1 MQPTQYIVFSD
12 LDATLLDH
20 HDYSFDAANVALAKL
35 KSLDIPVVL
44 NSSKTMPEMNR
55 IRTKMGN
62 EHPFIVEN
70 GAAMIIPPNYF
81 ERAAGEVINFSSEYA
96 TILEAVYA
104 LKEQGFQFRSFDML
118 SATEVSDLTGLSEA
132 GAAMAKQRFGSEPL
146 LWEDSEEQLAV
157 FTQAITAQGFKLIK
171 GGRFY
176 HVIGLFDKGQAID
189 ASRDFFAK
197 KYPNKQVVTI
207 GLGDSPNDLPMLETV
222 DIAIVIKSGRS
233 AEMKL
238 NNTRA
243 IFSTKEGPAGWNE
256 EILKLL
262 EAESSET

>member
-1 MQPTQYIVFSD
+1 MDTQYIVFSD

-20 HDYSFDAANVALAKL
+20 HDYSFDAAKPALTKL
-35 KSLDIPVVL
+35 KELGIPVVL
-44 NSSKTMPEMNR
+44 NSSKTMVEMNQ
-55 IRTKMGN
+55 IRAKMDN

-81 ERAAGEVINFSSEYA
+81 DQASGEVINFSSAYK

-118 SATEVSDLTGLSEA
+118 SAKEVSELTGLSEA
-132 GAAMAKQRFGSEPL
+132 GSAMAKQRFGSEPL
-146 LWEDSEEQLAV
+146 LWEDTEAQLIA
-157 FTQAITAQGFKLIK
+157 FRQAIEAQGLKLIK

-189 ASRDFFAK
+189 ASRSLFEK
-197 KYPNKQVVTI
+197 KYPNKKIVTI

-222 DIAIVIKSGRS
+222 DIAIVVKSGRS

-238 NNTRA
+238 HNEHA
-243 IFSTKEGPAGWNE
+243 IFSTKEGPSGWNE
-256 EILKLL
+256 EIPKLL
-262 EAESSET
+262 EAELKK

>member
-1 MQPTQYIVFSD
+1 MARLPRIVIPNQPLHIMHRGNNRQ
-12 LDATLLDH
+12 
-20 HDYSFDAANVALAKL
+20 
-35 KSLDIPVVL
+35 DIFE
-44 NSSKTMPEMNR
+44 SEEDMIR
-55 IRTKMGN
+55 IK
-62 EHPFIVEN
+62 EDID
-70 GAAMIIPPNYF
+70 
-81 ERAAGEVINFSSEYA
+81 
-96 TILEAVYA
+96 YA
-104 LKEQGFQFRSFDML
+104 LEKSGCQLHAYVVMTNHL
-118 SATEVSDLTGLSEA
+118 H
-132 GAAMAKQRFGSEPL
+132 L
-146 LWEDSEEQLAV
+146 LITPESKEQLAV